1 MESEPELLADAIGS
15 IVDKVVLD
23 PATLEAV
30 VSYKI
35 ASLTGNKVA
44 SPRGFEADPIK
55 YIKNKQINAN
65 ASG

>member
-44 SPRGFEADPIK
+44 SPRRSP
-55 YIKNKQINAN
+55 QIPALRIVRSMLL
-65 ASG
+65 AA